1 MAVNASLWLKFDP
14 FHIGA
19 LQVSPHP
26 KLSLHY
32 LRKIAVYAKTKGK
45 AGFPQLSY
53 PVWRHIAV
61 NKLNISDDLAWMFF
75 EGYDLLCECPAET
88 RLKLAEKLQGCKTP
102 QEKEF
107 IKNQASV
114 DTLEFLIYLFL
125 QQVHKISLRS
135 SLVSGEEWPMR
146 PRSPD
151 VDSRGGTINS
161 KSLDENTHMTF
172 LQTHLSDMLSLLVEA
187 DPYAGSA
194 TDVLMSLQSVQAMS
208 FILEGCADGNR
219 TVKPIHELA
228 KTQGIQLKSG
238 YSKITL
244 AFTCRTF
251 ESWIRTSLVANPYGV
266 AACISAGH
274 RLSWPT
280 AGGDGDAVKRGRMAT
295 NAQKAPSKNKL
306 VILSQICKQT
316 LAKSSS
322 TLVNARVKV
331 HRCHHSFIY
340 LLSPLK
346 FVSIEKCR
354 HSTIVLGAV
363 DTTVHLSG
371 CEDTKVITACRRCSV
386 SGSTLCTLH
395 LLTPTRPLLLGG
407 NDSITLA
414 PYHTHYP
421 MLQQHMAQVGLS
433 EHPNDWDQPLC
444 IGPDHQEDSP
454 VYELMKPKDFFT
466 FVVPFEM
473 QGETTEIPGGL
484 PARFERTLT
493 ERNRQIQGWLQ
504 MVKEAGL
511 PTAKRKQF
519 QTLVESRFQV
529 WLEESGHKRE
539 LDSLVPAHASLAK

>member
-26 KLSLHY
+26 KLSVHY

-45 AGFPQLSY
+45 AGFPNLSY
-53 PVWRHIAV
+53 PVWKHIAL
-61 NKLNISDDLAWMFF
+61 NKLNICEDLAWMFF

-114 DTLEFLIYLFL
+114 DTLEFLIYLFI

-135 SLVSGEEWPMR
+135 SLVSGEEWPTR

-208 FILEGCADGNR
+208 FILEGSADGNK
-219 TVKPIHELA
+219 TVKPIHDLA
-228 KTQGIQLKSG
+228 KTQGLQLRSG

-280 AGGDGDAVKRGRMAT
+280 AGADGDAAKRGRMAT
-295 NAQKAPSKNKL
+295 NAQKAPSKSKL

-316 LAKSSS
+316 LAKSSA

-331 HRCHHSFIY
+331 HRCHHAFIY

-363 DTTVHLSG
+363 ETTVHLSG
-371 CEDTKVITACRRCSV
+371 CEDTKVITATRRCSV

-407 NDSITLA
+407 NDAITLA

-421 MLQQHMAQVGLS
+421 TMQQDMAQVGVG
-433 EHPNDWDQPLC
+433 EHPNVWDQPLC
-444 IGPDHQEDSP
+444 IGPDHQEDNP

-466 FVVPFEM
+466 FVIPFEM

-484 PARFERTLT
+484 PARFERALT
-493 ERNRQIQGWLQ
+493 ERNRQIQSWQQ

-511 PTAKRKQF
+511 SSAKRKQF
-519 QTLVESRFQV
+519 QALVESRFQA